1 MKGHSIHKK
10 QSLLKERSYE
20 EELMD
25 DLESSGEVI
34 DQTLRELEVINRL
47 LGGNSVTTNGIQKLI
62 ADTTNKQP
70 LLIADLGCGGGDIMI
85 LIAKWATKRGVN
97 IKLVGFDAN
106 PHIIDYARKNCKAY
120 DNISFEVQDI
130 FSETFQQRRFDII
143 CCTLFTHH
151 FRDEQLI
158 NIFHQFKNQAQIGTI
173 INDLHRH
180 WFAYYSIKL
189 LTQVFSKSPMV
200 KYDAPLSV
208 ARSFRKKDLRKIMR
222 QAAIDKY
229 QLRWMWAFRWQ
240 LLF

>member
-1 MKGHSIHKK
+1 M
-10 QSLLKERSYE
+10 LKERSYD

-47 LGGNSVTTNGIQKLI
+47 LGGNYVTTNGIQKLI
-62 ADTTNKQP
+62 KGRNRNEP
-70 LLIADLGCGGGDIMI
+70 LLIADLGCGGGDIMK
-85 LIAKWATKRGVN
+85 LIAKWALKKGVTVEL
-97 IKLVGFDAN
+97 IGFDAN
-106 PHIIDYARKNCKAY
+106 PNIIDYARRNCAEY
-120 DNISFEVQDI
+120 TNIKFEVQDI
-130 FSETFQQRRFDII
+130 FSDEFKQRRFDIM

-151 FRDEQLI
+151 FNDEQLI
-158 NIFHQFKNQAQIGTI
+158 RIFHQFKSQAKTGTV

-180 WFAYYSIKL
+180 WFAYYAIKL

-208 ARSFRKKDLRKIMR
+208 ARSFRKADLRKIMNK
-222 QAAIDKY
+222 AAIDTH